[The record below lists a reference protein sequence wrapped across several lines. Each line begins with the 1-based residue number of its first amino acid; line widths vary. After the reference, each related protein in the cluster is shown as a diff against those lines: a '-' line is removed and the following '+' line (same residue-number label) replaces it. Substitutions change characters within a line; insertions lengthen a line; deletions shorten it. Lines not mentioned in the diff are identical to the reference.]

1 MYKKL
6 HTPEKGPLAE
16 PSCIKGSFLCYFPE
30 RDIMLTKD
38 IYDIHRF
45 FDPFSDKIVIN
56 SNQIRKGLINVTVN
70 VIFNP
75 FFALIILVIGVWM
88 GSTVNQ
94 LFGLVAILG
103 GLLLGF
109 SNLFKNGITINKK
122 SKVLLFASF
131 VFLLS
136 LFSLTYL
143 VVSTLYL

>member
-1 MYKKL
+1 
-6 HTPEKGPLAE
+6 
-16 PSCIKGSFLCYFPE
+16 
-30 RDIMLTKD
+30 
-38 IYDIHRF
+38 
-45 FDPFSDKIVIN
+45 VIN
-56 SNQIRKGLINVTVN
+56 SDLIRKRLINVTVN

-88 GSTVNQ
+88 GSTINQ

-143 VVSTLYL
+143 VVSALYL

>member
-1 MYKKL
+1 
-6 HTPEKGPLAE
+6 
-16 PSCIKGSFLCYFPE
+16 
-30 RDIMLTKD
+30 
-38 IYDIHRF
+38 
-45 FDPFSDKIVIN
+45 
-56 SNQIRKGLINVTVN
+56 VTVN
-70 VIFNP
+70 IIFNS
-75 FFALIILVIGVWM
+75 FFALIILVIGIWM

-109 SNLFKNGITINKK
+109 SNLFKNDITINKK

-143 VVSTLYL
+143 VVSAFISNF

>member
-1 MYKKL
+1 M
-6 HTPEKGPLAE
+6 
-16 PSCIKGSFLCYFPE
+16 
-30 RDIMLTKD
+30 
-38 IYDIHRF
+38 
-45 FDPFSDKIVIN
+45 
-56 SNQIRKGLINVTVN
+56 TVN
-70 VIFNP
+70 IIFNS
-75 FFALIILVIGVWM
+75 FFALLILVIGIWM

-122 SKVLLFASF
+122 SKVLLFASL

-143 VVSTLYL
+143 VVSAFIFNS

>member
-1 MYKKL
+1 MFNCFFIPVIL
-6 HTPEKGPLAE
+6 
-16 PSCIKGSFLCYFPE
+16 
-30 RDIMLTKD
+30 IMLTKD

-56 SNQIRKGLINVTVN
+56 SNQIRKRLINVTVN

>member
-1 MYKKL
+1 MV
-6 HTPEKGPLAE
+6 TKG
-16 PSCIKGSFLCYFPE
+16 
-30 RDIMLTKD
+30 

-45 FDPFSDKIVIN
+45 FKPFSGKIVIN
-56 SNQIRKGLINVTVN
+56 SNFIRKKLINVTVN
-70 VIFNP
+70 VIFNS
-75 FFALIILVIGVWM
+75 FFALIILAIGVWM

-131 VFLLS
+131 VFYKVYS
-136 LFSLTYL
+136 H
-143 VVSTLYL
+143 